1 MPRALELNQY
11 LFIYKM
17 LGDLR
22 REMVWVVKLIAYYN
36 YLKQKNIKLYEYHH
50 LPKLKLIQRIEKD
63 KHWEKRYYKLKYS

>member
-1 MPRALELNQY
+1 
-11 LFIYKM
+11 
-17 LGDLR
+17 
-22 REMVWVVKLIAYYN
+22 MVWVVKLIAYYN